1 MNRPDAFLSVAIVGA
16 GPAGFYTAQ
25 ALMELAP
32 HARIDLIDRLPTP
45 FGLIRYGVAPD
56 HQETKKIQ
64 ELFES
69 IALAPQVSFIGNVE
83 IGKDVTLA
91 ELRELY
97 DAVVLAHGVPQDAP
111 LGIPGDALPGVYGA
125 ASFVGWYNGHPDLA
139 GLQPRLGA
147 PGAVIIG
154 NGNVAIDIARVL
166 SKSRAEL
173 QRSDMAPYALEHIVR
188 NPPGEVH
195 IVGRRGPV
203 QAKFTT
209 VELAELGT
217 LEEAVALADA
227 ADIPDEPGDDLSLR
241 DKRVKAKNLECLRAY
256 AQAEPASQPKSISLR
271 FYAKPL
277 EILGADCVQGVRFER
292 MGPGADGML
301 VGTGQTFEL
310 ACSTVIAAIGYRASA
325 LEGLALAPEG
335 NRLHHDEGCLGAGLY
350 VAGWLRRGP
359 SGKIGTNRADGEAVA
374 QRITLEVRPGRK
386 PGREGLLGT
395 IRARALR
402 AVDFQGWKRI
412 EMAECAA
419 AAPESVRCKI
429 SRVDEML
436 AVAHASEIS
445 STYIR

>member
-1 MNRPDAFLSVAIVGA
+1 MNSPAASLSVAIVGA

-25 ALMELAP
+25 ALTELAP
-32 HARIDLIDRLPTP
+32 RAQIDLIDRLPTP

-69 IALAPQVSFIGNVE
+69 IALSPQVGFIGNVE
-83 IGKDVTLA
+83 IGRDIALA

-97 DAVVLAHGVPQDAP
+97 DAVVLAHGVPQDAS
-111 LGIPGDALPGVYGA
+111 LGIPGDTLPGVYGA

-147 PGAVIIG
+147 PGAVVVG

-173 QRSDMAPYALEHIVR
+173 ERSDMAPYALEHIAR
-188 NPPGEVH
+188 SAPGEVY
-195 IVGRRGPV
+195 VMGRRGPV

-217 LEEAVALADA
+217 LEQAVALAEP
-227 ADIPDEPGDDLSLR
+227 ADIPDRPGEDLSPR
-241 DKRVKAKNLECLRAY
+241 DRRVKAKNLECLQAY
-256 AQAEPASQPKSISLR
+256 AHADPHSKPKRIHLH

-277 EILGADCVQGVRFER
+277 EILGADRVEGIRFER
-292 MGPGADGML
+292 MESGADG
-301 VGTGQTFEL
+301 VPAGTGRTFDL
-310 ACSTVIAAIGYRASA
+310 ACSTVIAAIGYRACA

-335 NRLHHDEGCLGAGLY
+335 NRLHHDDGRLCRGLY

-374 QRITLEVRPGRK
+374 QRICLEIPPSGRA
-386 PGREGLLGT
+386 GRAGLLDKIQG
-395 IRARALR
+395 RGLR
-402 AVDFQGWKRI
+402 TVDFEGWKRI
-412 EMAECAA
+412 EAAECVAA
-419 AAPESVRCKI
+419 TPEAVRRKI
-429 SRVDEML
+429 SSVDEML
-436 AVAHASEIS
+436 AIAHSCLF
-445 STYIR
+445 T